1 MQDEENIHNNLRGI
15 KRHPLS
21 IKQHQKILLG
31 KKNQSKAGCEGWGG
45 GYLMEIKSVRAELEI

>member
-1 MQDEENIHNNLRGI
+1 MQDEENLRGI

-45 GYLMEIKSVRAELEI
+45 VPHPVKNVRAELEI

>member
-45 GYLMEIKSVRAELEI
+45 GTSWKLKV